1 MILTDREIQI
11 ALQNEAIIVDPA
23 PDISFYSSTSLDLTL
38 DRRLTLFKDQKT
50 GINLSIDPS
59 QKGYNH
65 EEVMAEITTPV
76 DIDEEHGFEFL
87 PHRFELFVG
96 SPSAQSELLEPAR
109 KLDVA
114 ADGLPRLVD
123 TEADQRDLQA
133 VAEEA

>member
-1 MILTDREIQI
+1 MLAQRRVAQ
-11 ALQNEAIIVDPA
+11 
-23 PDISFYSSTSLDLTL
+23 
-38 DRRLTLFKDQKT
+38 DRRH
-50 GINLSIDPS
+50 
-59 QKGYNH
+59 KG
-65 EEVMAEITTPV
+65 
-76 DIDEEHGFEFL
+76 
-87 PHRFELFVG
+87 FELFVG